1 VTNLRLVAA
10 AGVLAVALAAC
21 AGGSY
26 SVPEPK
32 PLPKLP
38 DTTAVQDFSG
48 VVLAGVPGRTTTTA
62 ARIGP
67 GQAGL
72 DGTVA
77 GPDGPV
83 PNAVVHLERIV
94 DAGTAVLDIRT
105 NPDGTWQAPNIL
117 GGRYRLRAYLAPELA
132 LVKPSVFFLGGTE
145 KKSLAITL
153 QRYTG
158 LVASA
163 SIAPNPPFVDEAA
176 NLVVR
181 VATQS
186 VDEGGVVRAVG
197 SGGLAVQLVGTG
209 AWRVESPNPTITDLD
224 GTVQWQVRCRGAG
237 VQPLSVLVNDIETLT
252 LNLPACEDVT
262 LVPTAPGES
271 TTTSFPFHRNTTTS
285 TTRRTTT
292 TTR

>member
-1 VTNLRLVAA
+1 MRLVAA
-10 AGVLAVALAAC
+10 ACVVAVALAAC

-32 PLPKLP
+32 PLPSLP
-38 DTTAVQDFSG
+38 PVTAAQDFSG
-48 VVLAGVPGRTTTTA
+48 VVLAGVPGRTTTIP

-83 PNAVVHLERIV
+83 AGAVVHLERIV
-94 DAGTAVLDIRT
+94 DAGTAVVDIRT
-105 NPDGTWQAPNIL
+105 NADGTWRAPNIL

-158 LVASA
+158 LVATS
-163 SIAPNPPFVDEAA
+163 SIAPSPPYVDEPA
-176 NLVVR
+176 NLAVR
-181 VATQS
+181 IATQS
-186 VDEGGVVRAVG
+186 VDEGGVVRSVG
-197 SGGLAVQLVGTG
+197 SSGLAVQLVGTG
-209 AWRVESPNPTITDLD
+209 QWRVESPNPTVTDLD
-224 GTVQWQVRCRGAG
+224 GTARWQVRCRAAG
-237 VQPLSVLVNDIETLT
+237 VQPLAVLVNDVETLT
-252 LNLPACEDVT
+252 LTLPACEDLTVVSEPADT
-262 LVPTAPGES
+262 
-271 TTTSFPFHRNTTTS
+271 TTTSFPFRRNTTTS
-285 TTRRTTT
+285 TTRRP
-292 TTR
+292 

>member
-1 VTNLRLVAA
+1 MTGRLVAA
-10 AGVLAVALAAC
+10 SVLLAAALTAC

-38 DTTAVQDFSG
+38 DTTAVQDLTG

-67 GQAGL
+67 GQAVL
-72 DGTVA
+72 SGTVV

-83 PNAVVHLERIV
+83 AGAIVHLERIV
-94 DAGTAVLDIRT
+94 DAGTAVLDVAT

-117 GGRYRLRAYLAPELA
+117 GGRYRLRAYLPPELA

-145 KKSLAITL
+145 KKALAITL
-153 QRYTG
+153 QRYSG
-158 LVASA
+158 LVATA
-163 SIAPNPPFVDEAA
+163 SIAPSPPFVNEPA

-181 VATQS
+181 IATQS
-186 VDEGGVVRAVG
+186 VDGGGVVRTLG
-197 SGGLAVQLVGTG
+197 SPGQAVQLVGTG
-209 AWRVESPNPTITDLD
+209 QWRVESSNPTITDT
-224 GTVQWQVRCRGAG
+224 GGNAQWQVRCRSAG
-237 VQPLSVLVNDIETLT
+237 EQPLGVLVNDFETLSLT
-252 LNLPACEDVT
+252 LPPCDQEVVVMPPPD
-262 LVPTAPGES
+262 ES
-271 TTTSFPFHRNTTTS
+271 TTTTLPFRRSTTTS

-292 TTR
+292 TLR